1 MRNINKE
8 NPSSPGVRYMKRMQ
22 QSSLKY
28 YGKIFLVVVFIGIL
42 CYLGNSTHKYLQ
54 TDMANTYN
62 VKVFDASAGDALLA
76 TLSKDSFSY
85 LAMIDAGSS
94 GCRAHVYRY
103 GKLGSL
109 EGPLYIIPQHDSKK
123 VRKLHSYPR
132 PLHVCITYMINTH
145 RVLTLLYSFSMYC
158 TREHLMLTTAE

>member
-1 MRNINKE
+1 MRNNNKE
-8 NPSSPGVRYMKRMQ
+8 NPSSPGARYMKRMQ

-28 YGKIFLVVVFIGIL
+28 YGKIFLVVVFIGLL

-54 TDMANTYN
+54 TDLANTYN
-62 VKVFDASAGDALLA
+62 VKVLNAETGDALLA
-76 TLSKDSFSY
+76 SLSKDSFSY

-123 VRKLHSYPR
+123 VRHYTVNLFHIWAYTLSVWQSYYQYAMCSDTSIF
-132 PLHVCITYMINTH
+132 L
-145 RVLTLLYSFSMYC
+145 FDK
-158 TREHLMLTTAE
+158 

>member
-1 MRNINKE
+1 MRNNNKE
-8 NPSSPGVRYMKRMQ
+8 NPSSPGARYMKRMQ

-28 YGKIFLVVVFIGIL
+28 YGKIFLVVVFIGLL

-54 TDMANTYN
+54 TDLANTYN
-62 VKVFDASAGDALLA
+62 VKVLNAETGDALLA
-76 TLSKDSFSY
+76 SLSKDSFSY

-123 VRKLHSYPR
+123 VRHYTVNLFH
-132 PLHVCITYMINTH
+132 I
-145 RVLTLLYSFSMYC
+145 
-158 TREHLMLTTAE
+158 

>member
-1 MRNINKE
+1 
-8 NPSSPGVRYMKRMQ
+8 MKRMQ

-28 YGKIFLVVVFIGIL
+28 YGKIFLVVVFVGII
-42 CYLGNSTHKYLQ
+42 CYVGNSTHKYLK
-54 TDMANTYN
+54 TDLANTYN
-62 VKVFDASAGDALLA
+62 VKVLNAETGDALLA
-76 TLSKDSFSY
+76 SLSKDSFSY

-123 VRKLHSYPR
+123 VHHCTVTLFQ
-132 PLHVCITYMINTH
+132 VCIAVLLRDRQYAMYSDTSVLLPRESCDSRILYFQPRRIRTH
-145 RVLTLLYSFSMYC
+145 
-158 TREHLMLTTAE
+158 